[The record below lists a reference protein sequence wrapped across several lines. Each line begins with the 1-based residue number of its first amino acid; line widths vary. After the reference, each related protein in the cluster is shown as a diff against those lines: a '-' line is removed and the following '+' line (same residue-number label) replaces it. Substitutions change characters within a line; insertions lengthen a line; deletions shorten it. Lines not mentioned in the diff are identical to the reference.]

1 MATGGGPDNI
11 LSLERIT
18 DSFSAPITEEH
29 AFAVIYEC
37 MKSLAKVL
45 SAASAVAASAS
56 LAGKKKKKAAASLA
70 VVAGTADIM
79 LRKDGTVHDSTFVEE
94 AASEGG
100 GKLASGMRYLSK
112 HEGVSGSQCGPV
124 PTTSSNNLLNQYR
137 KFFYFIDQH
146 CIS

>member
-37 MKSLAKVL
+37 MKSLAGVL
-45 SAASAVAASAS
+45 SAAATTSDTFS
-56 LAGKKKKKAAASLA
+56 GRQKKKKAAAPALA

-79 LRKDGTVHDSTFVEE
+79 LRKDGTVHGSTFVEE
-94 AASEGG
+94 ASASEGSR
-100 GKLASGMRYLSK
+100 KLASGMRYLSK
-112 HEGVSGSQCGPV
+112 REGRS
-124 PTTSSNNLLNQYR
+124 R
-137 KFFYFIDQH
+137 E
-146 CIS
+146 